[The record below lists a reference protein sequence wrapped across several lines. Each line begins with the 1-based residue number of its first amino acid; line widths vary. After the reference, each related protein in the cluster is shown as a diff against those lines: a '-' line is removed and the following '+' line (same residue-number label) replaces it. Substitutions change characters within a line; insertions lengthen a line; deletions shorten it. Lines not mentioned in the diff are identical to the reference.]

1 MSALMAIFPIRF
13 FAPGGA
19 TSQSAVTNAQE
30 RFIAACVKLRRRISC
45 AGILVLFDC
54 WVGPTG
60 AVEVEAENPA
70 LVSK

>member
-1 MSALMAIFPIRF
+1 
-13 FAPGGA
+13 
-19 TSQSAVTNAQE
+19 VTNAQE